1 MEQTDKNLTTEER
14 LICQKLNGL
23 KLQQICLTI
32 ERLNIYAVLPNQ
44 DGTFCCQKALF
55 EDSGVPLELK
65 DSIFDS
71 IGINY
76 KDMFHKFT

>member
-32 ERLNIYAVLPNQ
+32 ERLNI
-44 DGTFCCQKALF
+44 
-55 EDSGVPLELK
+55 
-65 DSIFDS
+65 
-71 IGINY
+71 
-76 KDMFHKFT
+76 